1 MGTVPIRIACTNTY
15 SWCSPHSRTE
25 TADGTGNKGQ
35 PSRLGTAHGP
45 LAALRESWDG
55 MLAEFPSVIDAVRC
69 AVTGFLGTLSDF
81 SGRPALPVQKS
92 RS

>member
-1 MGTVPIRIACTNTY
+1 MI
-15 SWCSPHSRTE
+15 E
-25 TADGTGNKGQ
+25 TADGTGDKGQ
-35 PSRLGTAHGP
+35 ASRLGTAHGP

-81 SGRPALPVQKS
+81 SVSVARTPPCDW
-92 RS
+92 

>member
-1 MGTVPIRIACTNTY
+1 MLAAKLVLAALPMI
-15 SWCSPHSRTE
+15 E
-25 TADGTGNKGQ
+25 TADGTGDKGQ
-35 PSRLGTAHGP
+35 ASRLGTAHGP
-45 LAALRESWDG
+45 LAALRERWDG